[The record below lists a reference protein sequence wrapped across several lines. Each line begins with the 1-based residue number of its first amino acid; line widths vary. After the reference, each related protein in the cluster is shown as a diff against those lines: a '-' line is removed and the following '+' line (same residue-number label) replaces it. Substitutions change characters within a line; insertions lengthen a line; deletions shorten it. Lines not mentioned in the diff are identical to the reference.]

1 MDKQIDIYIFG
12 MDDKLFQEL
21 FPDEQNSIDEKDIG
35 KIENR
40 KKYFDVKKKDEDLN
54 MFFPIIIEAFRNKYT
69 IIWNAFNYPKLLD
82 NNYRAILKYFYKRIN
97 NIEENRNN
105 IVIKFSNSYLKDF
118 STIIN
123 KIKKNKPFL
132 LYVLTNNEINENE
145 FKFFKFPQYIS
156 YANYFN
162 NEDSKKKEYR
172 FVNIITSYI
181 VEKQRYFFEL
191 DSTFQ
196 KLFDPKC
203 FLECNVLLLGE
214 SRAGKS
220 SFINRVFNKLVSH
233 EDANLESVTNNSTQY
248 IYREGKVGIK
258 LVDTPGIIKKSNI
271 KFIKQILD
279 EYFGKIHLIFFLLK
293 PKVI

>member
-40 KKYFDVKKKDEDLN
+40 KKYFDIKKKDEDLN
-54 MFFPIIIEAFRNKYT
+54 MFFPIIIEAFRNKCT

-123 KIKKNKPFL
+123 KIKKK
-132 LYVLTNNEINENE
+132 
-145 FKFFKFPQYIS
+145 
-156 YANYFN
+156 
-162 NEDSKKKEYR
+162 
-172 FVNIITSYI
+172 
-181 VEKQRYFFEL
+181 
-191 DSTFQ
+191 
-196 KLFDPKC
+196 
-203 FLECNVLLLGE
+203 
-214 SRAGKS
+214 
-220 SFINRVFNKLVSH
+220 
-233 EDANLESVTNNSTQY
+233 
-248 IYREGKVGIK
+248 
-258 LVDTPGIIKKSNI
+258 
-271 KFIKQILD
+271 
-279 EYFGKIHLIFFLLK
+279 
-293 PKVI
+293 